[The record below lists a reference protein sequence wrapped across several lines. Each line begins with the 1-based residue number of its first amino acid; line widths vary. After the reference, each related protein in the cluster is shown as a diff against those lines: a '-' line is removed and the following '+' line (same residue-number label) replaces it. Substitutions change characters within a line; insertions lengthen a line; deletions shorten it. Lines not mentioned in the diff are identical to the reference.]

1 MPLYW
6 SKRGDVACAE
16 HAPVADPE
24 RWLAEGWRH
33 IVSEKPPHGT
43 RHECRHCVRPEAGR
57 DTDGRRRKPL
67 ILNVDDRPPSLY
79 ARERL
84 LKREGFAVV
93 NATTGA
99 DALSVARRVRPS
111 ALLLDVHLPDGDGRD
126 ICRTLKGDPE
136 LGSMP
141 IVLISATLRG
151 HADSL
156 DGMRWG
162 GCDAYLTEPVDPA
175 SLGSTLR
182 SVLSA

>member
-1 MPLYW
+1 MQVLRLSSY
-6 SKRGDVACAE
+6 
-16 HAPVADPE
+16 
-24 RWLAEGWRH
+24 
-33 IVSEKPPHGT
+33 
-43 RHECRHCVRPEAGR
+43 
-57 DTDGRRRKPL
+57 RRRTPL

-84 LKREGFAVV
+84 LKLAGFAVV
-93 NATTGA
+93 NATTAA
-99 DALSVARRVRPS
+99 DAVSLARRVRPS

-126 ICRTLKGDPE
+126 ICRVLKRDPE

-156 DGMRWG
+156 DGVRWG
-162 GCDAYLTEPVDPA
+162 GCDAYLTEPIEPA

-182 SVLSA
+182 SVISA